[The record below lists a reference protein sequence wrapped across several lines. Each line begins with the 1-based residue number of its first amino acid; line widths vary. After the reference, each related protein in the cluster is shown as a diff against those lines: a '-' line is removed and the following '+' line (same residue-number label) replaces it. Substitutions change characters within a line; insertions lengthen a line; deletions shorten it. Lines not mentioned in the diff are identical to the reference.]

1 MTGMDTQEVP
11 AFDIN
16 HHRYVAQQAKT
27 GRAHH
32 HMVESSQEMLLAE
45 VERLMYLL
53 SPAKLKQP
61 AHGLP
66 VEAHNLGML
75 MAAFSKQPRNASVV
89 VEYLGRKSHPGEM
102 GSYRGYH
109 DELRIEPNGREPRT
123 VADLLKDLRR
133 FRKNGIIGYKGG
145 DYPVTDRTGIW
156 VADYGETSQQHVS
169 GVRVDG
175 GVVVIIT
182 TEERDW

>member
-1 MTGMDTQEVP
+1 MKGMDTQTIP

-16 HHRYVAQQAKT
+16 HHRYVAQQIST

-32 HMVESSQEMLLAE
+32 HMMESSHEMLLAE
-45 VERLMYLL
+45 VERLTYLV

-61 AHGLP
+61 AHGVP
-66 VEAHNLGML
+66 VEAHNLGL
-75 MAAFSKQPRNASVV
+75 IIAALAKQPRNASVV
-89 VEYLGRKSHPGEM
+89 VEYLGRKSHPGGM

-109 DELRIEPNGREPRT
+109 DELRIEPNGRDPKT
-123 VADLLKDLRR
+123 VSDVLKDLRR
-133 FRKNGIIGYKGG
+133 FRKNGITGYKGG
-145 DYPVTDRTGIW
+145 DYPATDHTGVW
-156 VADYGETSQQHVS
+156 VAEYGECSQQHVS

-175 GVVVIIT
+175 GIVVIV